1 MSYSNY
7 KTQTSMSKNIST
19 KPNFWKRFFAGL
31 LDYSIIFIFAYL
43 IFEIWEEKD
52 LDGITR
58 VHSFPAFCITIVW
71 FVFTV
76 CLEQFFGAT
85 LGNSIFNLKP
95 ISIRENKLEL
105 TFGQSLKRHLLDMVD
120 FSPIG
125 LGIMLIKKSDN
136 NQRLGDIWAET
147 VVIDTTDQNQTV
159 KKFDDIKSP
168 KNNIQKNNIVNYFIK
183 RATAAFIDFIIF
195 VIIMKILEPYIGHKI
210 DGQYYTNTLPTIIA
224 FFFYLLIQDVLF
236 RKTLGKRIFKLEL
249 KLLENK
255 NRMVSNYYFRII
267 TRRVFDMFEIVCP
280 FLYIISIAITDK
292 NQKIGDKLT
301 QIIVIDNIQKTN
313 AKT

>member
-1 MSYSNY
+1 M
-7 KTQTSMSKNIST
+7 QQMSKNIST

-31 LDYSIIFIFAYL
+31 IDYLIIFIFAFL
-43 IFEIWEEKD
+43 IFDIWGEKD
-52 LDGITR
+52 PDGITR
-58 VHSFPAFCITIVW
+58 VHGLPAFCLTLVW
-71 FVFTV
+71 FFFTV

-125 LGIMLIKKSDN
+125 LGIMLIKKSNN

-147 VVIDTTDQNQTV
+147 VVIDITDPNQSI
-159 KKFDDIKSP
+159 KKFDNIQLPIND
-168 KNNIQKNNIVNYFIK
+168 NIQKNNIVNYFVK
-183 RATAAFIDFIIF
+183 RALSALIDFMIF
-195 VIIMKILEPYIGHKI
+195 VIAMKILESYIGNKI
-210 DGQYYTNTLPTIIA
+210 DGQYYTNTIPTIIA

-249 KLLENK
+249 KLLENE
-255 NRMVSNYYFRII
+255 NSIVSNYYFRII
-267 TRRVFDMFEIVCP
+267 TRRVFDLIEMVCP
-280 FLYIISIAITDK
+280 FIYIISIALTDK

-301 QIIVIDNIQKTN
+301 RIMIIESKQK
-313 AKT
+313 